1 MAEPT
6 PARPGGS
13 APMIEAVA
21 GAISRPIPVENTHW
35 LSRIRPYPVSGVDAM
50 RSSWATTTTTSPP
63 TIGARG
69 PKRATIRGVRLAT
82 TMRTAA
88 KGTVRMPAARVP

>member
-6 PARPGGS
+6 PARPGS

-35 LSRIRPYPVSGVDAM
+35 LSRIRPYPVSGVGRDAEQLGDHHHDQPAHD
-50 RSSWATTTTTSPP
+50 RGP
-63 TIGARG
+63 G